1 MIHVTV
7 YIVQWEVMPRQILCD
22 SCKSI
27 VGGAVCI
34 IVCSYIQRLI
44 HMYIH

>member
-1 MIHVTV
+1 
-7 YIVQWEVMPRQILCD
+7 MPWQILCD

-34 IVCSYIQRLI
+34 IVCSYIQHLARLI